1 MSTRLWFFGA
11 AFLALLAGNVPARAQ
26 ISQDE
31 LRKIRDAAPEA
42 AAARPKQPRVLLVFN
57 RAEGFKHSA
66 IPYCA
71 QAIEILGKKTGAFE
85 TVQSD
90 DYSAFLPE
98 NLRRFDAV
106 CLNNTTQLRFDD
118 PLLRKSLLEF
128 VAAGKG
134 IIGIHAA
141 TDNFPT
147 WPEGQELLGGVF
159 DGHPWTAVGTW
170 EVKITDP
177 SNALTAAFGGKNFLI
192 KDEIYRVRQID
203 LRKNSRVLVALDMQS
218 GRNREV
224 NGVRSSDKDIPI
236 SWVRTY
242 GRGRLFYCSLGHNSD
257 VYMNGPVLRHYL
269 AGIQFALGDLQAET
283 TPLPFEAMSFF
294 DPAKLDGLLRRIALY
309 QYGESRAPLT
319 ELNTF
324 IRWVDD
330 IPEVRRTM
338 EQRFAAF
345 LKENATL
352 AGKQFICAKLSQ
364 IGTAASVPV
373 LSEMLP
379 DTATA
384 DMALLALEAIP
395 GSDVDGLLLGAL
407 DRARGR
413 TRIGIVTALG
423 NRRADAATS
432 GLLAL
437 LADPDTNVGTAA
449 ASALGRIGTR
459 SALGGLELALRF
471 KMTRGDL
478 RGGIL
483 HAMLACADR
492 LRSEWVTDTAVAA
505 YRKLIAPGNP
515 LPVRSAALRGIVLSD
530 RANAASVIRETLR
543 GSDRAIHPAAA
554 KLLSEVTDIAGI
566 RSVAAEL
573 SRLSPAT
580 QIQLLASLAPYRDAE
595 VQRSV
600 TGMLLSRHGVVRIAS
615 LETLGAMGDAGA
627 VGSIARAASR
637 APGREQKVARA
648 SLAGLHASGV
658 NDTILALLPR
668 ADSKTKV
675 ELIRAIGE
683 RRITSGST
691 RTVSA
696 VKDEAGTVRMEGEQ
710 KLAMPLVL
718 EGARDPSAA
727 VRVESARTLN
737 LIAGGDEVPAMIELL
752 VGAGDESFRSEMER
766 ALASASRRITDPA
779 SRDKAV
785 LAAYPGAKEKRA
797 KLSLIRVLGNIG
809 AQSSLPLLRGT
820 LKESDPDIRRKGIL
834 ALSSWPAPEAYADL
848 WPLATGAHESAER
861 TLALRGAVRLI
872 GLDTARP
879 PEETLRMYR
888 DAMGAAAGVA
898 EQKMILSAL
907 GESHSLS
914 ALRLAVEFAGNKD
927 LRGEAEAAA
936 LNIAEG
942 LPDSLRRESVPLVER
957 VVATSADG
965 NNAQRGKTLLAVIQ
979 KWDDFI
985 TLWQSAGPFGAQETQ
1000 ALDVPFAPELEGGPA
1015 TAWVPFT
1022 AGTDPGRPW
1031 LLELDR
1037 AYPGEDFVVY
1047 LRTNVWSPA
1056 ETDGRLESSANYGV
1070 KIWLNGKSVYT
1081 STAMRTIGWGNDTA
1095 PARLQKGWNTLMMK
1109 LEQGEH
1115 PWGACI
1121 RLRAPDGGRLEGIR
1135 VSTTQN

>member
-1 MSTRLWFFGA
+1 MSTRLCFFGA

-42 AAARPKQPRVLLVFN
+42 AAARPKQPRLLLVFN
-57 RAEGFKHSA
+57 RAEGFKHGA

-106 CLNNTTQLRFDD
+106 CLNNTTQLKFDD

-134 IIGIHAA
+134 VIGIHAA

-159 DGHPWTAVGTW
+159 DGHPWTAAGTW

-177 SNALTAAFGGKNFLI
+177 SNAITAAFGGKNFLI

-218 GRNREV
+218 ARNREV
-224 NGVRSSDKDIPI
+224 DGVRSSDKDIPI

-294 DPAKLDGLLRRIALY
+294 DQAKLDGLLRRIALY

-330 IPEVRRTM
+330 IPEARTTM

-345 LKENATL
+345 LGENATL
-352 AGKQFICAKLSQ
+352 AGRQFICAKLSQ

-373 LSEMLP
+373 LSEMLG

-395 GSDVDGLLLGAL
+395 DPAVEGLLLGAL

-423 NRRADAATS
+423 NRRADASTS
-432 GLLAL
+432 GLLAM
-437 LADPDTNVGTAA
+437 LADPDTNARTAA

-459 SALGGLELALRF
+459 SALSGLALRF
-471 KMTRGDL
+471 TMTRGDL
-478 RGGIL
+478 RGEIL

-492 LRSEWVTDTAVAA
+492 LRSEGVTDIALAA
-505 YRKLIAPGNP
+505 YRKLSAPGNP

-530 RANAASVIRETLR
+530 RTNAASVIRETLR
-543 GSDRAIHPAAA
+543 GTDRAIHPAAA

-573 SRLSPAT
+573 PRLSPAS
-580 QIQLLASLAPYRDAE
+580 QIQILASLAQYRDAE

-600 TGMLLSRHGVVRIAS
+600 TGMLLSRNGTVRIAS
-615 LETLGAMGDAGA
+615 LQTLGAMGDAGA
-627 VGSIARAASR
+627 VSSIARAASR
-637 APGREQKVARA
+637 APGSDQKVARA

-675 ELIRAIGE
+675 ELMRAIGE

-691 RTVSA
+691 RTVNA
-696 VKDEAGTVRMEGEQ
+696 VTDEAGTVRMEGEQ
-710 KLAMPLVL
+710 KLAMPLL
-718 EGARDPSAA
+718 FEGARDPSAA
-727 VRVESARTLN
+727 VRLESARTLN

-752 VGAGDESFRSEMER
+752 EGARDESFRSEMER
-766 ALASASRRITDPA
+766 ALASSSRRITDPA
-779 SRDKAV
+779 SRDRAV
-785 LAAYPGAKEKRA
+785 LAAYPGAKGKRA
-797 KLSLIRVLGNIG
+797 KISLIRVVGRIG

-820 LKESDPDIRRKGIL
+820 LKESDPDIRREGIL
-834 ALSSWPAPEAYADL
+834 ALSSWPAPEPYADL
-848 WPLATGAHESAER
+848 RPLATGAHESAER

-872 GLDTARP
+872 GLDTARL

-927 LRGEAEAAA
+927 LRSEAEAAA

-957 VVATSADG
+957 LVAASADG
-965 NNAQRGKTLLAVIQ
+965 NNVQRGKKLLAEIQ

-985 TLWQSAGPFGAQETQ
+985 TLWQSAGPFGAQGSQ
-1000 ALDVPFAPELEGGPA
+1000 ALDVPFAPEQEGGPA
-1015 TAWVPFT
+1015 AAWVPFT

-1037 AYPGEDFVVY
+1037 SYPGEDFVVY

-1070 KIWLNGKSVYT
+1070 KIWLNGKPVYT
-1081 STAMRTIGWGNDTA
+1081 STAMHTMGWANDTA

-1121 RLRAPDGGRLEGIR
+1121 RLRAPDAGRLEGIR